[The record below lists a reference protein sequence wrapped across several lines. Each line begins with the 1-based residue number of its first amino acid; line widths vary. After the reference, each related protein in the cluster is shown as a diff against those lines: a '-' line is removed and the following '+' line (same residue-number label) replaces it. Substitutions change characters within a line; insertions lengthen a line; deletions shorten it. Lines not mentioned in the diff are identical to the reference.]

1 MKTRNLIILSI
12 CCGLMIVLAGGFKLF
27 QVTANRTEVP
37 VNKLGVAATIGDM
50 TATVT
55 TIEESTAGISV
66 AIQMSGVAGDSVIEG
81 WRLLGDGKVLEP
93 SGAFLEG
100 ACDASTKVPDV
111 GASVQCFLRF
121 PSVEAVQAVAYTR
134 AGEQRQWAP

>member
-1 MKTRNLIILSI
+1 
-12 CCGLMIVLAGGFKLF
+12 MIVLAGGFKLF

-50 TATVT
+50 TASVT
-55 TIEESTAGISV
+55 TIDENAEGISV
-66 AIQMSGVAGDSVIEG
+66 AIEMSGVSGDSVIDG

-93 SGAFLEG
+93 SGAVLDG
-100 ACDASTKVPDV
+100 ACDVSTKVPDA
-111 GASVQCFLRF
+111 GMSIQCFLRF
-121 PSVEAVQAVAYTR
+121 PSVKAVQAVAYTR

>member
-50 TATVT
+50 TATAVALEESVEGVAV
-55 TIEESTAGISV
+55 TIE
-66 AIQMSGVAGDSVIEG
+66 MSGVAGDSVIDG

-93 SGAFLEG
+93 SGAVFKG
-100 ACDASTKVPDV
+100 ACDADTKVPAT
-111 GASVQCFLRF
+111 GSLIQCILRF
-121 PSVEAVQAVAYTR
+121 PAVDAVQAVAYTR

>member
-27 QVTANRTEVP
+27 QVATDRTEVP
-37 VNKLGVAATIGDM
+37 VNALGVAATIGDM
-50 TATVT
+50 SATALAIT
-55 TIEESTAGISV
+55 ESDEGISV
-66 AIQMSGVAGDSVIEG
+66 TIEMSGVAGASVIDG

-93 SGAFLEG
+93 SGAVFDG
-100 ACDASTKVPDV
+100 ACDATTMVPV
-111 GASVQCFLRF
+111 AGSSIQCNLRF
-121 PSVEAVQAVAYTR
+121 SSVEAVQAVAYTR

>member
-66 AIQMSGVAGDSVIEG
+66 AIQMSGVAGDLVIEG

-93 SGAFLEG
+93 SGAVLEG

>member
-27 QVTANRTEVP
+27 QVATDRTEVP

-50 TATVT
+50 SATVT
-55 TIEESTAGISV
+55 LIDESTEGISV
-66 AIQMSGVAGDSVIEG
+66 AIEMSGVAGDSVIDG

-93 SGAFLEG
+93 SGAVLDG
-100 ACDASTKVPDV
+100 ACDASTKVPDT
-111 GASVQCFLRF
+111 GASIQCFLRF
-121 PSVEAVQAVAYTR
+121 PAVKAVQAVAYTR
-134 AGEQRQWAP
+134 AGEQRQWGP

>member
-27 QVTANRTEVP
+27 QVATDRTEVP

-55 TIEESTAGISV
+55 LIDESTEGISV
-66 AIQMSGVAGDSVIEG
+66 AIEMSGVAGDSVIDG

-93 SGAFLEG
+93 SGAVLDG
-100 ACDASTKVPDV
+100 ACDASTKVPDT
-111 GASVQCFLRF
+111 GASIQCFLRF
-121 PSVEAVQAVAYTR
+121 PAVKAVQAVAYTR
-134 AGEQRQWAP
+134 AGEQRQWGP

>member
-27 QVTANRTEVP
+27 QVATDRTEVP

-50 TATVT
+50 SATVT
-55 TIEESTAGISV
+55 LIDESTEGISV
-66 AIQMSGVAGDSVIEG
+66 AIEMSGVAGDSVIDG

-93 SGAFLEG
+93 SGAVLEG
-100 ACDASTKVPDV
+100 ACDASTKVPD
-111 GASVQCFLRF
+111 ANTSIHCFLRF
-121 PSVEAVQAVAYTR
+121 PSVKAVQAVAYTR

>member
-1 MKTRNLIILSI
+1 M
-12 CCGLMIVLAGGFKLF
+12 LAGGFKLF

-50 TATVT
+50 TASVT
-55 TIEESTAGISV
+55 TIDENAEGISV
-66 AIQMSGVAGDSVIEG
+66 AIEMSGVVGDSVIDG

-93 SGAFLEG
+93 SGAVLDG
-100 ACDASTKVPDV
+100 ACDVSTKVPDA
-111 GASVQCFLRF
+111 GASIQCFLRF
-121 PSVEAVQAVAYTR
+121 PSVKAVQAVAYTR

>member
-27 QVTANRTEVP
+27 QVATDRTEVP

-50 TATVT
+50 SATVT
-55 TIEESTAGISV
+55 LIDESTEGISV
-66 AIQMSGVAGDSVIEG
+66 AIEMSGVAGDSVIDG

-93 SGAFLEG
+93 SGAVLEG
-100 ACDASTKVPDV
+100 ACDASTKVPDT
-111 GASVQCFLRF
+111 GASIQCFLRF
-121 PSVEAVQAVAYTR
+121 QAVKAVQAVAYTR
-134 AGEQRQWAP
+134 AGEQRQWGP

>member
-27 QVTANRTEVP
+27 QVATDRTEVP

-55 TIEESTAGISV
+55 LIDESTEGISV
-66 AIQMSGVAGDSVIEG
+66 AIEMSGVAGDSVIDG

-93 SGAFLEG
+93 SGAVLDG
-100 ACDASTKVPDV
+100 ACDASTKVPET
-111 GASVQCFLRF
+111 GASIQCFLRF
-121 PSVEAVQAVAYTR
+121 PAVKAVQAVAYTR
-134 AGEQRQWAP
+134 AGEQRQWGP